1 MKGDEAV
8 PPKLA
13 RPRLEHIHPRV
24 DLLSLLDQLRTAP
37 LIIVSGPPGV
47 GKRGLVASYAQTR
60 NLPSLWYHIDHSDE
74 DLVNFFHH
82 LDIATHNFIS
92 LKKTDLPTP
101 SFGCLRGDTEAL
113 NSYFRDL
120 YRCMF
125 TPFLMVFDDYHRL
138 SANAPL
144 HKVVREGCAVLP
156 VGGRIS
162 LIAENDSPP
171 AVIGLRAN
179 RAPLII
185 GWQELQ
191 RHPDK
196 IKEVAALQDLTLPLE
211 DIIKQLRKRAGDWAA
226 ELVMS
231 LQPLLT

>member
-1 MKGDEAV
+1 MKRDEAV

-13 RPRLEHIHPRV
+13 RPRLQHIHPRT

-37 LIIVSGPPGV
+37 LIIISGPPGS
-47 GKRGLVASYAQTR
+47 GKRGLAASYAQTR
-60 NLPSLWYHIDHSDE
+60 NLPSLWYHIDQGDE

-82 LDIATHNFIS
+82 LDIAIHNFIS
-92 LKKTDLPTP
+92 LKKADLPAP
-101 SFGCLRGDTEAL
+101 SFGCLRAEPEAL
-113 NSYFRDL
+113 SSYFRDL

-125 TPFLMVFDDYHRL
+125 TPFLVVFDDYHRL
-138 SANAPL
+138 SADAPL
-144 HKVVREGCAVLP
+144 HKVVREACAVLP
-156 VGGRIS
+156 VGGRIG
-162 LIAENDSPP
+162 LIAKNDSPP
-171 AVIGLRAN
+171 AIIGLRAN

-191 RHPDK
+191 RHPDNTRD
-196 IKEVAALQDLTLPLE
+196 VTALQDPTLPLE
-211 DIIKQLRKRAGDWAA
+211 DAIKQLRRRAGDWAA